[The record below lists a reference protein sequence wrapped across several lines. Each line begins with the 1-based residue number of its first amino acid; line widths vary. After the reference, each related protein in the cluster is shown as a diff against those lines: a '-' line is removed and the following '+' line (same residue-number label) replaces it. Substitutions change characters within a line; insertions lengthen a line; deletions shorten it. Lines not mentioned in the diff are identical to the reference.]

1 MDLFKALN
9 ISTAGLKA
17 QTARM
22 RIIAENLANSD
33 TLASTPEGNPY
44 RRKTILFKNILD
56 RVTST
61 RLVKVA
67 KYGVDPSEYPQR
79 HDPNHPAANERGFV
93 QLPNVNTMTEM
104 MDMQEAQ
111 RSYEANLSV
120 IEAAKGMLQRTIDLL
135 RA

>member
-1 MDLFKALN
+1 MDLLKALN

-17 QTARM
+17 QSS
-22 RIIAENLANSD
+22 RIRVIAENLANSD
-33 TLASTPEGNPY
+33 TTASSPEGTPY
-44 RRKTILFKNILD
+44 RRKTIMFKNMLD

-67 KYGVDPSEYPQR
+67 KYGIDSSAFPKR
-79 HDPNHPAANERGFV
+79 HDPNHPAADDKGFV
-93 QLPNVNTMTEM
+93 QLPNVTSMTEM

-120 IEAAKGMLQRTIDLL
+120 IEAAKNMLQRTIDLL

>member
-67 KYGVDPSEYPQR
+67 KYGVDPSEYRQR

-93 QLPNVNTMTEM
+93 QLPNVNSMTEM